1 MYCRNC
7 GSKLLDSD
15 KFCNNCG
22 TRVINDVEIEKT
34 HKNVIENSNKIQ
46 EVTNE
51 LPMNWWNFWIYF
63 RFPVGI
69 LISFL
74 AFLSTIYYLGNTDID
89 FYIIIYLATNLA
101 YIILMGFSY
110 YNVFQKKKRGYIIFI
125 YYIIAEALLFSF
137 DLVIQNFSPLHSFGR
152 TSSTYGRHEAQYP
165 SSMDA
170 KTELSRTKR
179 LQVYAIHTP

>member
-137 DLVIQNFSPLHSFGR
+137 DLVIQNFSPLSYSISEMFCFFIIIAVIWSGIWV
-152 TSSTYGRHEAQYP
+152 YP
-165 SSMDA
+165 NYIYFN
-170 KTELSRTKR
+170 KR
-179 LQVYAIHTP
+179 KHLFNN